1 MQLSERL
8 EYRLPYTQE
17 VLRVLQ
23 DENTNLVGINCLRFS
38 GGDTVTMKEFIE
50 RVKQQDLFEQV
61 VMAVVSLN
69 ANLRRIQGEIAEMLQ
84 LNLGNGSLFQRA
96 QVLHA
101 RMSQDSRRLLVV
113 LANVRDMPDLVA
125 IGIPY
130 GDTDT
135 NGRCKI
141 MLMSGL
147 MNVPASVE
155 MRAQNNFKL
164 LLEST
169 PKGPIAFESRNS
181 ILRGIME
188 ALADDQINPIVICGK
203 GGIGKTTLVKEVG
216 QRAKAWRLYDEVVM
230 AVFTPNLDFKCIQ
243 DQIADC
249 LGLSLAGQPLSARAN
264 SLCQRLSGDKRVL
277 LILDNVS
284 IPLNLEELGIP
295 LPCDK
300 KGCKILVSSRNKDMF
315 AGTKK
320 IFSVGVLLEQEA
332 WSLFREMA
340 GSSIESPELL
350 PVAQQ
355 VLQECAG
362 LPIAIA
368 TVGRAL
374 HQKSRKVWIDALKQL
389 RKPCPANIPGMMQEV
404 YRKIELSYECLGSR
418 EAKTFFLLCCLPE
431 QSNINIRVEDLVE
444 SGIRVEL
451 FKGIGSETEAWNC
464 VETLVDILKSC
475 LLLLDGDKERFVKV
489 PDIVRSVGLSIAASK
504 WG

>member
-1 MQLSERL
+1 
-8 EYRLPYTQE
+8 
-17 VLRVLQ
+17 
-23 DENTNLVGINCLRFS
+23 
-38 GGDTVTMKEFIE
+38 
-50 RVKQQDLFEQV
+50 
-61 VMAVVSLN
+61 MAVVSLN

-113 LANVRDMPDLVA
+113 LANVRDMPDLEA

-135 NGRCKI
+135 NGTCKI
-141 MLMSGL
+141 MLTSGL

-155 MRAQNNFKL
+155 MRAQR
-164 LLEST
+164 
-169 PKGPIAFESRNS
+169 PIAFESRNS
-181 ILRGIME
+181 ILRGVME

-203 GGIGKTTLVKEVG
+203 GGIGKTTLVKEVS

-264 SLCQRLSGDKRVL
+264 SLCRRLSGDKRVL

-284 IPLNLEELGIP
+284 MPLNLEEIGIP
-295 LPCDK
+295 LSCDK
-300 KGCKILVSSRNKDMF
+300 KGCKILVSSRNEDIF
-315 AGTKK
+315 SGTKK

-355 VLQECAG
+355 VLHECAG

-374 HQKSRKVWIDALKQL
+374 HQKSRKVWIDALRQL
-389 RKPCPANIPGMMQEV
+389 RKPCPANISGMMQEV
-404 YRKIELSYECLGSR
+404 YRKIELSYECLGSK

-431 QSNINIRVEDLVE
+431 SNINIRVEDLVE

>member
-1 MQLSERL
+1 
-8 EYRLPYTQE
+8 
-17 VLRVLQ
+17 
-23 DENTNLVGINCLRFS
+23 
-38 GGDTVTMKEFIE
+38 
-50 RVKQQDLFEQV
+50 
-61 VMAVVSLN
+61 MAVVSLN

-113 LANVRDMPDLVA
+113 LANVRDMPDLEA

-130 GDTDT
+130 GDTNT

-141 MLMSGL
+141 MLTSGL

-155 MRAQNNFKL
+155 MRAQR
-164 LLEST
+164 
-169 PKGPIAFESRNS
+169 PIAFESRNS
-181 ILRGIME
+181 ILRGVME

-264 SLCQRLSGDKRVL
+264 SLCRRLSGDKRVL

-284 IPLNLEELGIP
+284 MPLNLEEIGIP
-295 LPCDK
+295 LSCDK
-300 KGCKILVSSRNKDMF
+300 KGCKILVSSRNEDIF
-315 AGTKK
+315 SGTKK

-355 VLQECAG
+355 VLRECAG

-374 HQKSRKVWIDALKQL
+374 HQKSRKVWIDALRQL

-404 YRKIELSYECLGSR
+404 YRKIELSYECLGSK

-431 QSNINIRVEDLVE
+431 SNINIRVEDLVE